1 MTTKNHLAF
10 MGFGKVQDNS
20 EQVTEF
26 KKYTGVAPMKIVAV
40 NPTKEELS
48 KIYGTDINY
57 EPTYL
62 GETEVDGKKVPQ
74 IRLDF
79 ILRTD
84 KEEKETKD
92 IDLIT
97 KVSLFIA
104 DAPKISRNKDKVEV
118 VNIYGESAYIPLD
131 AIKSKVMPDNMKWF
145 NTEGM
150 KPTKQGEVTLLE
162 LLRAYLSIPNR
173 TYMKDNVWVEI
184 KNPQDACCGIKDLSP
199 LFRGDVSVIKD
210 AIKMAPN
217 NFMRVLVGVKNVEG
231 KEYQD
236 VFNRRFQKKGNTR
249 IEEFAKVLDEAK
261 GYGAYANT
269 EFKVCKG
276 LVEYEV
282 EATDF
287 SSNTGF
293 GMPETTSMPGM
304 EESDSDLPF

>member
-1 MTTKNHLAF
+1 
-10 MGFGKVQDNS
+10 
-20 EQVTEF
+20 
-26 KKYTGVAPMKIVAV
+26 
-40 NPTKEELS
+40 
-48 KIYGTDINY
+48 
-57 EPTYL
+57 
-62 GETEVDGKKVPQ
+62 
-74 IRLDF
+74 
-79 ILRTD
+79 
-84 KEEKETKD
+84 
-92 IDLIT
+92 
-97 KVSLFIA
+97 
-104 DAPKISRNKDKVEV
+104 
-118 VNIYGESAYIPLD
+118 
-131 AIKSKVMPDNMKWF
+131 
-145 NTEGM
+145 
-150 KPTKQGEVTLLE
+150 
-162 LLRAYLSIPNR
+162 
-173 TYMKDNVWVEI
+173 
-184 KNPQDACCGIKDLSP
+184 
-199 LFRGDVSVIKD
+199 
-210 AIKMAPN
+210 MAPN